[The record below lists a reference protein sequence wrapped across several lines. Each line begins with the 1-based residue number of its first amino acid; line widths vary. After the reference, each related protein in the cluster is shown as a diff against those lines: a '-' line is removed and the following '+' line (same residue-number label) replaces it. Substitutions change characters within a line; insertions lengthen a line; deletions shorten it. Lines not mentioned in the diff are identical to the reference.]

1 MPGAWSTNQRFGT
14 LVDAPRVL
22 VTGAAGYLGSQL
34 IAGLAADAARRPAA
48 LVAMDVR
55 EVPAEVRLPGVA
67 YETADIRAP
76 ELGEL
81 LERHA
86 IDTVVHLASIVTP
99 GKLSNREF
107 EYSVDVLGTE
117 NLLKACVLAGVRKI
131 IVSSSGA
138 AYGYHADNP
147 AWISEDAPVRG
158 NREFAYSWH
167 KRLVEEMLDDYRV
180 QAPQLAQLVFRIGT
194 ILGETVRN
202 QITDLFDK
210 PRLIAIRG
218 SDSPFVFIWDQDV
231 VGCLCVAVHSD
242 KTGIYNLAGDGA
254 LRIHEIAAQLD
265 KRCVVLPAW
274 LLQAALALLKPLGL
288 TQYGPEQVNFLRY
301 RPVLANRRLKEQ
313 FGYVP
318 KKTSAEVFEFYLAAR
333 ARRSAS

>member
-1 MPGAWSTNQRFGT
+1 VG
-14 LVDAPRVL
+14 APRVL
-22 VTGAAGYLGSQL
+22 VTGAAGYLGRQMV
-34 IAGLAADAARRPAA
+34 AALAAGARRPAH

-55 EVPAEVRLPGVA
+55 EVPREGRWPGVA

-76 ELGEL
+76 GLAAM

-99 GKLSNREF
+99 GRNSRREF

-117 NLLKACVLAGVRKI
+117 NLLRACVAAGTGKI

-147 AWISEDAPVRG
+147 AWITEDAPVRG

-167 KRLVEEMLDDYRV
+167 KRLVEEMLADYR
-180 QAPQLAQLVFRIGT
+180 ARTPQLAQVVFRIGT
-194 ILGETVRN
+194 VLGETVRN

-218 SDSPFVFIWDQDV
+218 SVSPFVFIWDQDV
-231 VGCLCVAVHSD
+231 VGCVLEAVYSD
-242 KTGIYNLAGDGA
+242 RCGVYNVAGDGA
-254 LRIHEIAAQLD
+254 LGVREIAARLG

-274 LLQAALALLKPLGL
+274 LLAAALALAKPLGL

-301 RPVLANRRLKEQ
+301 RPVLDNRRLKSV

-318 KKTSAEVFEFYLAAR
+318 QKTSAEVFEFYLAAR

>member
-1 MPGAWSTNQRFGT
+1 VG
-14 LVDAPRVL
+14 APRVL

-34 IAGLAADAARRPAA
+34 VAALAAGTRRPAV

-55 EVPAEVRLPGVA
+55 EVPREGRMAGVA
-67 YETADIRAP
+67 HEIADIRAP
-76 ELGEL
+76 GLAAL
-81 LERHA
+81 FERHA

-99 GKLSNREF
+99 GRKSSREF

-117 NLLKACVLAGVRKI
+117 NLLKACAAAGVRKI

-138 AYGYHADNP
+138 AYGYYADNP
-147 AWISEDAPVRG
+147 AWITEDAPVRG
-158 NREFAYSWH
+158 NQAFAYSWH
-167 KRLVEEMLDDYRV
+167 KRLVEEMLAGYRAR
-180 QAPQLAQLVFRIGT
+180 APQLRQVVFRIGT

-231 VGCLCVAVHSD
+231 VGCMLEAVYSD
-242 KTGIYNLAGDGA
+242 QAGVYNVAGDGA
-254 LRIHEIAAQLD
+254 LGIREIAARLG

-301 RPVLANRRLKEQ
+301 RPVLDNRRLKEV

-318 KKTSAEVFEFYLAAR
+318 RKTSAEVFEFYLAAR
-333 ARRSAS
+333 KRRGEL

>member
-1 MPGAWSTNQRFGT
+1 MG
-14 LVDAPRVL
+14 APRVL

-34 IAGLAADAARRPAA
+34 IAALAAGTRGPAH
-48 LVAMDVR
+48 LVAMDLR
-55 EVPAEVRLPGVA
+55 DVPHERRLAGVA
-67 YETADIRAP
+67 YEAADIRAP
-76 ELGEL
+76 DLAAM

-99 GKLSNREF
+99 GKDSRREF

-117 NLLKACVLAGVRKI
+117 NLLRACVAVGAGKI

-147 AWISEDAPVRG
+147 AWITEDAPARG
-158 NREFAYSWH
+158 NQAFAYSWH
-167 KRLVEEMLDDYRV
+167 KRLVEEMLADYRLRE
-180 QAPQLAQLVFRIGT
+180 PQLRQVVFRIGT
-194 ILGETVRN
+194 ILGETVKN

-210 PRLIAIRG
+210 PRLIAISG

-231 VGCLCVAVHSD
+231 VGCMLEAVFSD
-242 KTGIYNLAGDGA
+242 KAGVFNVAGDGA
-254 LRIHEIAAQLD
+254 LGLREIAARLG

-274 LLQAALALLKPLGL
+274 LLQAALALFQPLGL

-301 RPVLANRRLKEQ
+301 RPVLDNRRLKQE

-318 KKTSAEVFEFYLAAR
+318 RKTSAEAFEFYLAAR
-333 ARRSAS
+333 ARRGDL